1 MKVLR
6 IPCFVLLLLL
16 VLALGNSVCL
26 SRYCDSWLMKLN
38 NIDTAAQQEN
48 WESARQQLDTLYQ
61 DWDRAQIWLH
71 VIITHEELNTAQSLF
86 CTAVVLS
93 EEEDNV
99 EFRAHV
105 AELRSQLQLLVEM
118 ERISIKNVL

>member
-6 IPCFVLLLLL
+6 IPCFLLLLLL
-16 VLALGNSVCL
+16 VLALGNSVWL
-26 SRYCDSWLMKLN
+26 SRRCDGWLGAL
-38 NIDTAAQQEN
+38 DEVDAAAQQEN
-48 WESARQQLDTLYQ
+48 WDGARQQMAALYDEWAAVQ
-61 DWDRAQIWLH
+61 TWLH
-71 VIITHEELNTAQSLF
+71 VIVAHEALNTAQSLF
-86 CTAVVLS
+86 CTVLVLG

-105 AELRSQLQLLVEM
+105 AELRSQLQLLAEM